1 MRIVKVTKKGCDL
14 YPLGSI
20 WNGDADEKG
29 FKVFGREASWIPN
42 DFLEEEPGAVREWK
56 NIKDCHFCKSI
67 FLKDHPFVDTQQIG
81 EEPMCIRCYEK
92 KYIVGRES
100 YRKALLEEIRQGY
113 SHE

>member
-29 FKVFGREASWIPN
+29 FKVFGREASWIPP
-42 DFLEEEPGAVREWK
+42 DFGF
-56 NIKDCHFCKSI
+56 KDIDIMSPIHVKPCPVCNLA

-100 YRKALLEEIRQGY
+100 YRKALLEEIRQ
-113 SHE
+113 